1 MYKHNKLLK
10 ESGADKQ
17 PISEAT
23 ARQKLSE
30 RNQLADKLIENLS
43 RTEMGTEKLA
53 ELATTD
59 RSHARNVAI
68 LMDNQRNLLESH
80 YGANFKEDTQTSTDF
95 KITPTNVIKV
105 VRLGSANSNR
115 GKIFKEVALVTMRD
129 IMLFTQPEYAKSFRG
144 AEAGQ
149 RMLENI
155 KPNYATAYQEYK
167 FNVTATS
174 TFSVSNLS
182 PAPVVKLR
190 VSVVLNGKQ
199 VGSDNGQ
206 GKFNSIDANFDGAN
220 STIDYSIGA
229 TTLQF
234 NNNLTVNDELSLE
247 WIWDAEFE
255 STYVDYGVL
264 HIQTRVLT
272 FQPVIQP
279 LGYQY
284 STLASATLGSTG
296 FGNYQEMIVKA
307 IADAH
312 SARKDHKAIQLAR
325 RLALANP
332 KFIFDAEW
340 ASVSDNDYNHVQRLT
355 ETIGNIGTTVY
366 NELQR
371 GGINTLVAGTRAVN
385 YLAKHRK
392 YERDFS
398 QRRAMG
404 TYLDGYLD
412 KLPVYV
418 CPNVPGLLKED
429 EVLAT
434 YKNPDEDGEPAIVFG
449 TYTELTAGLEYP
461 EFYTRGNMATVEDV
475 QIPQAKFL
483 RLMEIRNIQDPY
495 NPVDPTP

>member
-1 MYKHNKLLK
+1 MYKHSKLLK

-17 PISEAT
+17 PINEAV

-30 RNQLADKLIENLS
+30 RNQLADKLIENFA
-43 RTEMGTEKLA
+43 RNEMGTEKLA
-53 ELATTD
+53 ELASKD
-59 RSHARNVAI
+59 KGHARNVAI
-68 LMDNQRNLLESH
+68 LMENQKQLLESH

-105 VRLGSANSNR
+105 VRLGAANSNR

-155 KPNYATAYQEYK
+155 KPNYASSFQEYK
-167 FNVTATS
+167 FTVTAS
-174 TFSVSNLS
+174 NTFSVTNLS
-182 PAPVVKLR
+182 PAPVTRLR
-190 VSVVLNGKQ
+190 TSVIYNGKQ
-199 VGSDNGQ
+199 VGSDNGS
-206 GKFNSIDANFDGAN
+206 GGFNSINEIFDGAN
-220 STIDYSIGA
+220 STIDYVTGA
-229 TTLQF
+229 TTLTF
-234 NNNLTVNDELSLE
+234 TANLDPANDELSLE

-255 STYVDYGVL
+255 TTYDDYGVL

-325 RLALANP
+325 RLAIANP
-332 KFIFDAEW
+332 KFVFDAEW

-434 YKNPDEDGEPAIVFG
+434 YKNPDEDGEPALVFG

-483 RLMEIRNIQDPY
+483 RMLEIRNIQDIY
-495 NPVDPTP
+495 NP